1 MAREYTLT
9 VETSENTREVPE
21 GVAKDLYNATI
32 TNVATGQ
39 VIKIIDVV
47 STYDRDQWCKT
58 VFENAKEGLDH
69 EDGPSC
75 CYVNASYVVD

>member
-39 VIKIIDVV
+39 VIKI
-47 STYDRDQWCKT
+47 
-58 VFENAKEGLDH
+58 
-69 EDGPSC
+69 DGGRSL
-75 CYVNASYVVD
+75 S

>member
-1 MAREYTLT
+1 MAARHTP
-9 VETSENTREVPE
+9 SQNT
-21 GVAKDLYNATI
+21 
-32 TNVATGQ
+32 TNFVKT
-39 VIKIIDVV
+39 D
-47 STYDRDQWCKT
+47 KT